1 MSSQLVPK
9 SNLKQS
15 RQEPKASYI
24 LVNRILRSYMPSPDY
39 KIFSKVTRPLIK
51 MDYKIFIHISEP
63 CPKYEYCIIHQ
74 IVAIEGVIGEN
85 YLVPLLS
92 YSPCQSHPPTL
103 PHINPYSTSQ
113 TIYMLKEVLPWI
125 LREST
130 KHVHPRQRF
139 PPQKKYFAAM
149 KK

>member
-85 YLVPLLS
+85 YPVLVLP
-92 YSPCQSHPPTL
+92 YSPCQIHL
-103 PHINPYSTSQ
+103 PALSSVTHYS
-113 TIYMLKEVLPWI
+113 IILPMCMLKEVLPWV
-125 LREST
+125 LRESPY
-130 KHVHPRQRF
+130 PRQRF
-139 PPQKKYFAAM
+139 PPQRE
-149 KK
+149 